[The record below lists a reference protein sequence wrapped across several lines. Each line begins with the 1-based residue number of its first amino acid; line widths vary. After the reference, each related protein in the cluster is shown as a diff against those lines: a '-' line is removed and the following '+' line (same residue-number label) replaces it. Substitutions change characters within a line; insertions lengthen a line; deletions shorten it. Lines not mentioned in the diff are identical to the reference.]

1 MVAIKNNTANTQLNI
16 HAAGMLWLEGEMW
29 MTFQPRVTQLT
40 FQFVAALSDVPGKVQ
55 VQSVMQ
61 FSLLTKRVK
70 TSLLG

>member
-1 MVAIKNNTANTQLNI
+1 MI
-16 HAAGMLWLEGEMW
+16 
-29 MTFQPRVTQLT
+29 FQPRMTQLT
-40 FQFVAALSDVPGKVQ
+40 LQFVAEHSDIPSEVQ

>member
-1 MVAIKNNTANTQLNI
+1 
-16 HAAGMLWLEGEMW
+16 